1 MCCLCQARTAIIPSP
16 EPYTGQPNRTA
27 GPRNVDPRELTTIRA
42 AQGCQLTV
50 RSCPPL
56 AFSGTSACPN
66 GRFYCQNAGH
76 APKVLFSSR
85 VNDGICDCCDGSD
98 EYDDKGKCPN
108 TFQTAGYLKDL
119 SSSLKV

>member
-1 MCCLCQARTAIIPSP
+1 MVLFLTLFSLTKKGSYAISLINLRQGYDGDGGEVWVWAR
-16 EPYTGQPNRTA
+16 GL
-27 GPRNVDPRELTTIRA
+27 PRLRCGLN
-42 AQGCQLTV
+42 
-50 RSCPPL
+50 
-56 AFSGTSACPN
+56 GTSACPN

-108 TFQTAGYLKDL
+108 TFQTVGYLKDL
-119 SSSLKV
+119 SSSLEV